1 MAGTPN
7 PMTVRSPNGYNPY
20 DLMSAMQKFIRRSME
35 REALWCFYELEACNL
50 YSIAS
55 NRLAVVV
62 YEDCGMANLDLCN
75 SIHGHIEQM
84 NKWYKAGNGAWR
96 LVLGNII
103 LQACRGKKNRIA
115 DHFVCAVAAMRVNGY
130 VVNLE
135 DYESFVFDMHTQR
148 GRKLG
153 RGAKHFEEEG
163 SKIIE
168 STETEDYVQLDYEE
182 EAKAKELTD
191 DMWAAARMKAGSVQN
206 KLF

>member
-1 MAGTPN
+1 
-7 PMTVRSPNGYNPY
+7 MTVRSPNGYSPY

-35 REALWCFYELEACNL
+35 KEALWCFYELEACNL

-55 NRLAVVV
+55 NRLAVIV
-62 YEDCGMANLDLCN
+62 YEDCGMANPDLCN

-103 LQACRGKKNRIA
+103 LQACRGKKSRIA
-115 DHFVCAVAAMRVNGY
+115 DHFVCGVAAMRVNGY

-135 DYESFVFDMHTQR
+135 DYESFVYDMHTQR
-148 GRKLG
+148 GKKLG
-153 RGAKHFEEEG
+153 RGSEHFRDEA
-163 SKIIE
+163 SRIIE
-168 STETEDYVQLDYEE
+168 STETTDYADLEYEE
-182 EAKAKELTD
+182 WGKAKAVTD
-191 DMWAAARMKAGSVQN
+191 NIWEAARMRANSNQA